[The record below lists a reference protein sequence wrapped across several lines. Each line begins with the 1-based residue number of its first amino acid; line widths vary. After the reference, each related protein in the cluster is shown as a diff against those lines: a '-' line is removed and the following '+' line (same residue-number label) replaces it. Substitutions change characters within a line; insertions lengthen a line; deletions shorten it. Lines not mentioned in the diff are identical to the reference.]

1 MMFEP
6 SERPTDINIVKNIIE
21 KSVNGDKLILVAT
34 DEENIVAFLSLQ
46 RKVGVKVFRII
57 H

>member
-34 DEENIVAFLSLQ
+34 DEEHIVGFLSLQ